1 MKIRVSNVGYA
12 LLQGRIYRPHYLDPQ
27 NGIIHSSICLDRDTL
42 KFCNAAD
49 LNPKTG
55 TVRNATFINRIN
67 DSIGTCKAV
76 FGVNTLKAYEDAGYV
91 KIDIP
96 FCSQAYLCQTF
107 LRSRYPDKQER
118 EAVCREYGIDDS
130 YDFKFIYSDDEYDEA
145 MQARN
150 DSYVAAARHYFSFM
164 PLDGDPT
171 NADYVYA
178 DFEEYFCFAYALL
191 WCVENGYEPVG
202 KGLF

>member
-1 MKIRVSNVGYA
+1 M
-12 LLQGRIYRPHYLDPQ
+12 
-27 NGIIHSSICLDRDTL
+27 
-42 KFCNAAD
+42 
-49 LNPKTG
+49 
-55 TVRNATFINRIN
+55 
-67 DSIGTCKAV
+67 
-76 FGVNTLKAYEDAGYV
+76 
-91 KIDIP
+91 DIP
-96 FCSQAYLCQTF
+96 FCSQAYLFQTF

-145 MQARN
+145 MEARN

>member
-1 MKIRVSNVGYA
+1 M
-12 LLQGRIYRPHYLDPQ
+12 
-27 NGIIHSSICLDRDTL
+27 
-42 KFCNAAD
+42 
-49 LNPKTG
+49 
-55 TVRNATFINRIN
+55 RNATFINRVN

-107 LRSRYPDKQER
+107 LRRCFPDKQQLE
-118 EAVCREYGIDDS
+118 EVCKQYGIDDS
-130 YDFKFIYSDDEYDEA
+130 YDFKFIYSEDEYDEA
-145 MQARN
+145 MEARN
-150 DSYVAAARHYFSFM
+150 NSYVAAARHYFSFM
-164 PLDGDPT
+164 PLDGDP

-178 DFEEYFCFAYALL
+178 DFEEYSCCAYALL

-202 KGLF
+202 QGLF